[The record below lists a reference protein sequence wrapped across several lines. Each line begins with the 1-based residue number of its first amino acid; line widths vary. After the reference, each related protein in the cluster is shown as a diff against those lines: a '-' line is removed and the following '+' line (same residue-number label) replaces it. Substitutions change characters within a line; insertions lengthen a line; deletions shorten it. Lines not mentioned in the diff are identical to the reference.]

1 MPTHSS
7 ILTWRIP
14 WTEEP
19 GGLQPTGSQSQDMIN
34 TDVLA
39 GSVVLSKPLSLSESL
54 VLNLHNEENNPS
66 LEFF

>member
-1 MPTHSS
+1 MTTHSS

-19 GGLQPTGSQSQDMIN
+19 CGLQSTRSQSQDMIN

-39 GSVVLSKPLSLSESL
+39 GYVVLSKSLSLSESL
-54 VLNLHNEENNPS
+54 VLNLHNEENNTS